1 MDITKKGNAIIVSGD
16 KKDISF
22 EDGIVNLDGLV
33 LDFPGE
39 YEKSGIM
46 AHAIEK
52 GEKLIFQIRFLDKII
67 GYINYEDLV
76 VDEEVV
82 DFFGDIDILIIKGS
96 KESIKTFEN
105 LEAKFVVPYGEH
117 KEIFFSTL
125 GQHTEVV
132 SSLRIKEQAGENE
145 VTFVNLD

>member
-1 MDITKKGNAIIVSGD
+1 MDITKKWNAIIVSWD

-22 EDGIVNLDGLV
+22 EDWIVNLDWLV

-39 YEKSGIM
+39 YEKSWIM

-52 GEKLIFQIRFLDKII
+52 WEKLIFQIRFLDKII

-82 DFFGDIDILIIKGS
+82 DFFWDIDILIIKWS

-105 LEAKFVVPYGEH
+105 LEAKFVVPYWEH